1 MTVDELCERHRR
13 VAFDA
18 NVFVYLFEATGTLA
32 AAAIAVVNAVSAR
45 RLTGVV
51 SSVALAEVIV
61 RPVRIGDDTMGERY
75 ADAIRSIENLQMVPV
90 TLEIAAEAGFV
101 RGRTNLTLADAV
113 HVATARV
120 AGASAFITND
130 RRLRSMP
137 KLDVIQLADLVA

>member
-18 NVFVYLFEATGTLA
+18 NVFVYLFESTGNLA

-51 SSVALAEVIV
+51 SSVAMAEVIV
-61 RPVRIGDDTMGERY
+61 RPVRMGDDTMGERY
-75 ADAIRSIENLQMVPV
+75 ADAIRSIENLHVVPV

-101 RGRTNLTLADAV
+101 RGRTSLTLADAV

-120 AGASAFITND
+120 AGASAFVTND

>member
-18 NVFVYLFEATGTLA
+18 NVFVYLFESTGQLA
-32 AAAIAVVNAVSAR
+32 AAAVAVVNAVSAR

-51 SSVALAEVIV
+51 SSVALAEVIL

-75 ADAIRSIENLQMVPV
+75 ADAMRSIENLDVVPV
-90 TLEIAAEAGFV
+90 TFEIATEAGFV
-101 RGRTNLTLADAV
+101 RGRTSLTLADAV

-120 AGASAFITND
+120 AGATAFVTND
-130 RRLRSMP
+130 RRLRSIP
-137 KLDVIQLADLVA
+137 QLEVVQLAELVA